1 MLFSATLIFAK
12 FLMIHVLRLV
22 FPMMADLVGELLII
36 KPVFGVQ
43 VITFLLIKLL
53 RGDGFPA
60 IGYLERLISVP
71 VSEAV
76 V

>member
-1 MLFSATLIFAK
+1 
-12 FLMIHVLRLV
+12 
-22 FPMMADLVGELLII
+22 MMADLVGELLII